1 VTTLPNATETALT
14 ADGLEFS
21 DKEMT
26 VKIRTDPLSLSGLCP
41 LERSDVT
48 SFMDFLKRVR
58 PAGTTPDPASFAK
71 QVQRYETMWVPFMK
85 KHATTGARGDV
96 CLCPP
101 PDVHFAWI
109 AHMLNPKAYEKDTQ
123 RVFGRVIDHNVAD
136 IEGKEKKTRPLWEA
150 MFGPGS
156 WGADHVP
163 TKTEDRG
170 APLASCDL
178 AAACKRQSGFWY
190 QLSLPHHTEPAFL
203 KESFA
208 RYRKFLLLTKTEP
221 KLFSVPTYDID
232 LVWHCHQL
240 HPLLYASETRRLLGT
255 MLGHDDS
262 VDDRSEGSKL
272 INGWDATQAAWK
284 AAYGESYAR
293 EGAMHRG
300 QHPTEVFRAPPAD
313 TDIRTLQPQAAG
325 CCGLFSVK
333 NMTCTLD
340 IWRGSRSELV
350 FGVEGTAEWLSALT
364 VRCTGFTGTGTP
376 TLDVVDDDDGSL
388 YARVQQ
394 HIPGHVLPPGPG
406 APFLVQDIRGD
417 VAVVRGRWT
426 GSENFTFTVED
437 LRPGQNNTYSGSWV
451 GGQDS
456 KLHLHDTW
464 GIAVDLKKGEVSFS
478 FKNKKHAGVHP
489 ASPVAVH
496 LAVALAMVAARLAT
510 QPDGKTAALIPCREG
525 GWILGILGNREARDR
540 REREEAARRQK
551 KKLQHYI
558 LAATNLLKHMS
569 EDERPMVRE
578 AVKEIDDW
586 VDEVS
591 DIATKVCVLRPSCVA
606 HRFNHIFN
614 EEFVVHPPTPTPTGG
629 LRGQA
634 HRASRE
640 DRRRGRRRRGGKE
653 AAGGRGEEEAGR
665 GEEEGGGGGE
675 EGSSMRRREF

>member
-1 VTTLPNATETALT
+1 MGRGVGAGVGTE
-14 ADGLEFS
+14 
-21 DKEMT
+21 
-26 VKIRTDPLSLSGLCP
+26 
-41 LERSDVT
+41 
-48 SFMDFLKRVR
+48 
-58 PAGTTPDPASFAK
+58 
-71 QVQRYETMWVPFMK
+71 
-85 KHATTGARGDV
+85 
-96 CLCPP
+96 
-101 PDVHFAWI
+101 
-109 AHMLNPKAYEKDTQ
+109 
-123 RVFGRVIDHNVAD
+123 
-136 IEGKEKKTRPLWEA
+136 
-150 MFGPGS
+150 
-156 WGADHVP
+156 
-163 TKTEDRG
+163 
-170 APLASCDL
+170 
-178 AAACKRQSGFWY
+178 
-190 QLSLPHHTEPAFL
+190 
-203 KESFA
+203 
-208 RYRKFLLLTKTEP
+208 
-221 KLFSVPTYDID
+221 SVPSALSRMPSPSPSESGSSASDI
-232 LVWHCHQL
+232 
-240 HPLLYASETRRLLGT
+240 
-255 MLGHDDS
+255 
-262 VDDRSEGSKL
+262 

-340 IWRGSRSELV
+340 IWRWSRSELV

-394 HIPGHVLPPGPG
+394 HTPGHVLPPGPG

-496 LAVALAMVAARLAT
+496 LAVALAMVAARSAT

-551 KKLQHYI
+551 KKLQQYTK
-558 LAATNLLKHMS
+558 AATNLLKHMS

-614 EEFVVHPPTPTPTGG
+614 EESSYTHPHTHTHRRTS
-629 LRGQA
+629 
-634 HRASRE
+634 RASSPRSPRSSAPWSPPP
-640 DRRRGRRRRGGKE
+640 RRRRRRRRERGGRRR
-653 AAGGRGEEEAGR
+653 
-665 GEEEGGGGGE
+665 
-675 EGSSMRRREF
+675 SSSITFWRRPTSSSTCLRTSSARW